1 MQQRHQELSAGFNAL
16 THRAVGAAIAVHR
29 VLGPGLL
36 ETAYSVCLA
45 HELRKIGLDIQTE
58 VPLPVV
64 YDGLKLDAGY
74 RLDMLVEGCLVVE
87 LKSVDAVA
95 RVHEAQ
101 VLTYMKL
108 AHLPVG
114 LLINFNVE
122 VLATGI
128 KRFKLAEF
136 ASNHPKFFSGP
147 SGPLE

>member
-1 MQQRHQELSAGFNAL
+1 MANN
-16 THRAVGAAIAVHR
+16 GATPLVVAEGAK
-29 VLGPGLL
+29 VLG
-36 ETAYSVCLA
+36 
-45 HELRKIGLDIQTE
+45 
-58 VPLPVV
+58 
-64 YDGLKLDAGY
+64 
-74 RLDMLVEGCLVVE
+74 VVE

-108 AHLPVG
+108 AQLPVG